1 MARGFG
7 AFMLTLLGCVAG
19 IFLDGLIGFN
29 PAGIVTLIITVA
41 VAAWVI
47 VYWQKKNKEEL
58 EAEISSLKEK
68 LEKLERNDAR

>member
-7 AFMLTLLGCVAG
+7 AFMLTMLGCVAG

-41 VAAWVI
+41 VAVWII
-47 VYWQKKNKEEL
+47 VYWQKHNKDEL
-58 EAEISSLKEK
+58 EAEIAALKEK
-68 LEKLERNDAR
+68 LDQIEQKTNE

>member
-68 LEKLERNDAR
+68 LEKLEQKDAR